1 MSIYK
6 LLKKTRKYMEILYTI
21 FTIEKPDG
29 FKLKH
34 LKPSGYRFYIYKF
47 LLIEY
52 ISFLAAL

>member
-1 MSIYK
+1 
-6 LLKKTRKYMEILYTI
+6 MELLYTI